1 MALPHD
7 TWCELQTQATDHQ
20 YLRKA
25 RKELQKQMKQVTVQR
40 HRSTKARECPLLRIA
55 LRNSYLEKEDMV
67 PVRQGNAVILAPK
80 MKGISIPLILLQ
92 TSQLLTELCRSCH
105 CQNYEHSRPSGQRPC
120 SNIRVR
126 RTLRSCLLWP
136 HVLQALPILEASI
149 LRPNPS

>member
-25 RKELQKQMKQVTVQR
+25 RKELQKQIKQDTPQR
-40 HRSTKARECPLLRIA
+40 HRSKKAREYPLLRIA

-80 MKGISIPLILLQ
+80 MKGISIPLLLLH
-92 TSQLLTELCRSCH
+92 TSQLLTKICRSCH
-105 CQNYEHSRPSGQRPC
+105 CQNYEYPRLSGQRPC
-120 SNIRVR
+120 SNIRIR
-126 RTLRSCLLWP
+126 RTKRSCLLWS
-136 HVLQALPILEASI
+136 HFLQALSVLEAAVP
-149 LRPNPS
+149 RPNPA